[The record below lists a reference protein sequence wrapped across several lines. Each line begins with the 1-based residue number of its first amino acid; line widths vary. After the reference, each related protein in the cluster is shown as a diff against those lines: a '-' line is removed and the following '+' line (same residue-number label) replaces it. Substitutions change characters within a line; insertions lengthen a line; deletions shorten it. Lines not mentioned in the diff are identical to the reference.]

1 MKEGSTF
8 GILDIYTKFE
18 EHSFDREMKKQVTNV
33 NEGKYIVKDAQE
45 YFRYA
50 LEVASKM
57 MQLDKVFVRADDEY
71 LQELFD

>member
-18 EHSFDREMKKQVTNV
+18 VLDRELKKQATNV
-33 NEGKYIVKDAQE
+33 NEGKYIVKDTQE

-57 MQLDKVFVRADDEY
+57 M
-71 LQELFD
+71 